1 MNLVVEQFKGTLSVL
16 GGAEGGEGLPMDSGA
31 GRKLALS
38 AGPIGP
44 VPSAS
49 LAAALDLL
57 SVVRAPLSVGA
68 ECIILTRD
76 TMGGTATGS
85 ALSFQAGGEGVEA
98 RSARFLYYPF
108 GRAKFI
114 RIGQALGISGPH
126 DGTPTAPTPA
136 RVLIEQK
143 KEGGRGCE

>member
-1 MNLVVEQFKGTLSVL
+1 MNADVEQFKGTLSVL
-16 GGAEGGEGLPMDSGA
+16 GGAQAARAPLMDSVT
-31 GRKLALS
+31 GRICALS

-44 VPSAS
+44 VLGAS

-57 SVVRAPLSVGA
+57 SVVRIPLSVGA
-68 ECIILTRD
+68 ECIGADRD
-76 TMGGTATGS
+76 TLGGTAMGS
-85 ALSFQAGGEGVEA
+85 PVRFQTGGEGVEA

-108 GRAKFI
+108 GWAKFI
-114 RIGQALGISGPH
+114 RIGQTLGISGSH
-126 DGTPTAPTPA
+126 DGTPTAPPPT